1 MMHYNIR
8 PAQMGSRL
16 KKLPISAMAALCV
29 VILWGCLFIY
39 TARAGGVSP
48 LYFTMR
54 QMAWLVCGSMAFLL
68 AVVLPFGLWRKLA
81 VPLYLFS
88 ILMLVLVL
96 FFGKKIYGM
105 TGWFELGKGVYF
117 QPSEFAKI
125 ALLLILSTI
134 RGGQE
139 SLRFLKMAACAVLT
153 CFLVLL
159 EPDLGTTL
167 ILITAFL
174 AVYYVSGGRYLYLFF
189 SLVLGA
195 LTAFFFALSKPYAWK
210 RLTDFFL
217 ADQGSWHIRQ
227 FEFALGRG
235 GFSGNTDA
243 VWSNAYLPLPHT
255 DSLYATIVESSGL
268 IGGTLVL
275 TLFVIF
281 GILFMRMAQKDGLER
296 DAGVYIFSIGF
307 VYMVQA
313 LLHIGVNVVLLPTT
327 GVTLPFLSYGGSSL
341 VSILF
346 GLGIAF
352 SAVREVDPAQIR

>member
-1 MMHYNIR
+1 MLRLHL
-8 PAQMGSRL
+8 QSTQVGTRL
-16 KKLPISAMAALCV
+16 KKLPVSAMAALCV

-54 QMAWLVCGSMAFLL
+54 QMVWLCCGIASFL
-68 AVVLPFGLWRKLA
+68 AAAVLPFDLWRKLA
-81 VPLYLFS
+81 VPIYLFS
-88 ILMLVLVL
+88 VLLLVLVL
-96 FFGKKIYGM
+96 FFGKTIYGM
-105 TGWFELGKGVYF
+105 TGWFELKEGTYF

-125 ALLLILSTI
+125 ALLLMLSTI
-134 RGGQE
+134 RTKQE
-139 SLRFLKMAACAVLT
+139 PQRYLKMAFCTVLT
-153 CFLVLL
+153 CALVLL
-159 EPDLGTTL
+159 EPDLGSTL
-167 ILITAFL
+167 IMIAAFL
-174 AVYYVSGGRYLYLFF
+174 TVYYVSGGYYLNLIF
-189 SLVLGA
+189 SIIVAAGS
-195 LTAFFFALSKPYAWK
+195 AFIFALIKPYAWK

-217 ADQGSWHIRQ
+217 ADQNAWHIRQ
-227 FEFALGRG
+227 FEFAMGRG

-275 TLFVIF
+275 TLFVVF
-281 GILFMRMAQKDGLER
+281 GILFMRMSHKEALAG
-296 DAGVYIFSIGF
+296 DAAVYIFTIGF
-307 VYMVQA
+307 IYMVQA

-352 SAVREVDPAQIR
+352 SAVREVDPTQLR